1 MFFETDYA
9 RRVDFDRLRAER
21 LARVREGMERA
32 GLDALFLLKHENIR
46 YVTGLRPLWF
56 PYVQLRNAALL
67 VRGQEQPICF
77 VNGGDFAHRRST
89 MYWVPEG
96 KMRLLPPLEDP
107 VLVRKSVPA
116 VVRAL
121 EDCGFSGNR
130 VGMDV
135 AYLYLLDALEEAL
148 PGVRLEDCD
157 TLLRKMRVVKN
168 EEEIR
173 LMRIASACVDI
184 GFDRATRAVQV
195 GRRECEILGEAAKAL
210 YELGM
215 EIPQCSSII
224 ASGDHLAP
232 LARFA
237 SERIVRAGELVFMDF
252 GGCFHGMFAEATR
265 TVICG
270 EPNDD
275 QRAIYRAVHD
285 ALQAVVE
292 AMRPGNTSEDLQ
304 KAAARAYE
312 RHGFGEYAL
321 ATVLGHSIG
330 VSGWEPPTLGD
341 ASVTGET
348 VQLETGMI
356 FSIEPTIIVPG
367 VRGGGGVRLEEEV
380 LVTESGSEVLTR
392 APFDKQLL

>member
-9 RRVDFDRLRAER
+9 RRVDFDRMRTER
-21 LARVREGMERA
+21 LAAARAAMERE
-32 GLDALFLLKHENIR
+32 GLDAMFLLKHENIR

-77 VNGGDFAHRRST
+77 VNGGDYGHRRAT

-96 KMRLLPPLEDP
+96 KMRLLPPLEDAI
-107 VLVRKSVPA
+107 LVRKSVPTI
-116 VVRAL
+116 VKAL

-130 VGMDV
+130 IGLDV
-135 AYLYLLDALEEAL
+135 TYLYLLDALQEAV
-148 PGVRLEDCD
+148 PGVRFEDCD
-157 TLLRKMRVVKN
+157 TLLRKARIVKN
-168 EEEIR
+168 EEEIKI
-173 LMRIASACVDI
+173 MRIASACVDI
-184 GFDRATRAVQV
+184 GFDKATRAVEP
-195 GRRECEILGEAAKAL
+195 GRRECEIFGEAAKAL
-210 YELGM
+210 YSLGM
-215 EIPQCSSII
+215 EIPQCSSIV

-237 SERIVRAGELVFMDF
+237 SERMVLAGELVFMDF

-270 EPNDD
+270 APNSD
-275 QRAIYRAVHD
+275 QRAIYRAVHA
-285 ALQAVVE
+285 ALQAVLK
-292 AMRPGNTSEDLQ
+292 AMRPGNTSEDMHR
-304 KAAARAYE
+304 AAAQAYE
-312 RHGFGEYAL
+312 QHGFGKYAL

-330 VSGWEPPTLGD
+330 VSGWEPPTIGD
-341 ASVTGET
+341 PSVTGEM
-348 VQLETGMI
+348 VRLEPGMI

-380 LVTESGSEVLTR
+380 LVTEEGCEVLTL
-392 APFDKQLL
+392 APFDPKLM